1 MLPEIVL
8 FDAGGIFYIPDHTI
22 ALNTAAKLGFSLDP
36 SRIDA
41 AHYKAAA
48 TFIDRPIDDDPHD
61 RYWNDYLAAYALAIG
76 ARVAQHGD
84 AVRELASQFRA
95 VPIWQR
101 VIPGAVDGLWALH
114 RAGVRLGI
122 VSNHDGTIEAMLRR
136 DHIAQVGAGDGV
148 PVEVI
153 VDSAVIGYRKPD
165 PRIFNLACRVLDIE
179 PSNALYVGD
188 MPAIDAVGA
197 RAAGMECV
205 IMDPWGAHRANERYA
220 TVRSIQALL
229 ER

>member
-8 FDAGGIFYIPDHTI
+8 FDAGGIFYIPDHMI
-22 ALNTAAKLGFSLDP
+22 AVNTAAKLGFSLDA

-41 AHYKAAA
+41 AHYQAA
-48 TFIDRPIDDDPHD
+48 TRFIDHPIDRDPHEL
-61 RYWNDYLAAYALAIG
+61 YWNDYLAVYAQAIG
-76 ARVAQHGD
+76 APVVRLGE

-114 RAGVRLGI
+114 RAGLRLGI

-136 DHIAQVGAGDGV
+136 DHIAQVGAGEGV

-153 VDSAVIGYRKPD
+153 VDSAVVGYRKPD
-165 PRIFNLACRVLDIE
+165 PRIFSYACRVLDIQ

-205 IMDPWGAHRANERYA
+205 IMDPWGAHRANARYT
-220 TVRSIQALL
+220 TVTSIQALL